1 MMFGGGCVCGMLVGN
16 SLFPTITPYIYIYI
30 YSSKDGIRGRGQ
42 IYGKFKLKK
51 T

>member
-1 MMFGGGCVCGMLVGN
+1 MFGGGCVCGMLVGN
-16 SLFPTITPYIYIYI
+16 SLFPTITPYIY
-30 YSSKDGIRGRGQ
+30 SSKDGIRGRGQ